1 MMQED
6 AIQNAHATLAR
17 SLQTMNCR
25 CTPERRAI
33 LDAACSMDAPFS
45 IADIAAQMAS
55 HGFKVSR
62 ATLYNT
68 LRLLVDLRLIVCLRM
83 QNCTRYEAVDPTR
96 TRCRQVCTLCGRTME
111 VSAPAELDK
120 LQEPRHDASAQRLM
134 RSMSS
139 ACVLHA
145 SDEPVKIRTLTK
157 NILGPQGQRK
167 KNKEIYEQRKS

>member
-68 LRLLVDLRLIVCLRM
+68 IRLLVDLRLIVCLRM
-83 QNCTRYEAVDPTR
+83 QNCTRYEAVDPKR

-111 VSAPAELDK
+111 VSAPAELGK
-120 LQEPRHDASAQRLM
+120 LPGAKTRRFRPTAYALYVFGMCASCQRRAGQDTNINKKHT
-134 RSMSS
+134 RS
-139 ACVLHA
+139 AGT
-145 SDEPVKIRTLTK
+145 EKEK
-157 NILGPQGQRK
+157 QGNI
-167 KNKEIYEQRKS
+167 

>member
-6 AIQNAHATLAR
+6 AIQNAHATLAG

-55 HGFKVSR
+55 QGFKVSR

-120 LQEPRHDASAQRLM
+120 LPGAKTRRFRPTAYANINKKHTRSAGTEKEKQG
-134 RSMSS
+134 
-139 ACVLHA
+139 
-145 SDEPVKIRTLTK
+145 
-157 NILGPQGQRK
+157 NI
-167 KNKEIYEQRKS
+167 

>member
-33 LDAACSMDAPFS
+33 LDAACSMGAPFS

-55 HGFKVSR
+55 QGFKVSR

-96 TRCRQVCTLCGRTME
+96 ARCRQVCTVCGRTME
-111 VSAPAELDK
+111 VSVQPNWTGCP
-120 LQEPRHDASAQRLM
+120 EPRRDASARRLM

-139 ACVLHA
+139 VCVLHA

>member
-1 MMQED
+1 MQED

-55 HGFKVSR
+55 QGFKVSR

-96 TRCRQVCTLCGRTME
+96 TRCRQVCTLCE

-120 LQEPRHDASAQRLM
+120 LPGAKTRRFRPTAYALYVFGMCASCQRRAGQDTNINKKHT
-134 RSMSS
+134 RS
-139 ACVLHA
+139 AGT
-145 SDEPVKIRTLTK
+145 EKEK
-157 NILGPQGQRK
+157 QGNI
-167 KNKEIYEQRKS
+167 